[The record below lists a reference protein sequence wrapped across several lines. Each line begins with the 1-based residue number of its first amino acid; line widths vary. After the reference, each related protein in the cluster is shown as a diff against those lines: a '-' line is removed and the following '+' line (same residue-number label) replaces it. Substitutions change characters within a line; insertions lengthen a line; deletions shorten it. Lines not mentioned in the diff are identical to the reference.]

1 MVDVEKEREKAAKKA
16 AKLAGKEK
24 NVNIDETK
32 NEEGD
37 DWASWVWDFL
47 LIIINH
53 LGIIFL

>member
-1 MVDVEKEREKAAKKA
+1 MVNVEKEREKAAKKA
-16 AKLAGKEK
+16 AKQAGKEK

-37 DWASWVWDFL
+37 GWASWVWDFF

-53 LGIIFL
+53 LEIRFL